1 MQTKNNNNY
10 TEDVNKIDKV
20 DQIHGHSILHPR
32 NTAYILYIF
41 QVHLCWPS
49 HQTWLY
55 AWLENKAPQML
66 SDWNY
71 VKLIIWHKIIQKI
84 IF

>member
-41 QVHLCWPS
+41 QVHLCWPI
-49 HQTWLY
+49 HQT
-55 AWLENKAPQML
+55 
-66 SDWNY
+66 
-71 VKLIIWHKIIQKI
+71 
-84 IF
+84 